1 MQAEYRREMN
11 HSYLVLKVDEEMDP
25 QGYEI
30 KMLLHN
36 APAGLLPLS
45 VRYIDG
51 EPLFYYEVTSKQSI
65 SLLYETKKFGRED
78 LERIFRAAADV
89 IERLEE
95 YLLDIET
102 LLFNP
107 RYIYMDTERQNIYF
121 CCFPVREEKEQAG
134 ILELTEYILPK
145 IDHKDAG
152 AVVLGYGVY
161 RESVESGMGADE
173 IRKELRKVTLE
184 NLKEGEARQ
193 KEEYTQQEY
202 TQQEYT
208 QQEYTGEA
216 VMTEEKRRQALD
228 AFFEEEEE
236 VEEKHPLLNAVG
248 CIFTLA
254 AAAVCIYLLL
264 HYEIAN
270 TFQICIGLSTAAA
283 AGTGAFLVFR
293 LKKAREEK
301 KRKKKELDQLEA
313 WGWERDAEYERED
326 ISEAE
331 RYANESPVEK
341 KEADVLDTCGPTI
354 LLSPD
359 QENEAD
365 ACLYWMEE
373 GVQKRFMLTKDMGM
387 IGKLTGSADICLRH
401 PAVSR
406 IHGRIR
412 KEGKDFFISDL
423 NSKNGTLLNDRM
435 LEPER
440 EYLLHNGDKISI
452 AGTELEYRNFQNIGG

>member
-1 MQAEYRREMN
+1 MQAEYIREMN
-11 HSYLVLKVDEEMDP
+11 HSYLVLKAEEEINM

-30 KMLLHN
+30 QMLLHN
-36 APAGLLPLS
+36 SPAGLLPLS

-51 EPLFYYEVTSKQSI
+51 EPLFYYEVTSRQSV
-65 SLLYETKKFGRED
+65 SLLYETKKFEKAD

-89 IERLEE
+89 MEIMEE

-107 RYIYMDTERQNIYF
+107 RYIYMDTERQNICF
-121 CCFPVREEKEQAG
+121 CCFPVIQGKKGTG
-134 ILELTEYILPK
+134 ILDLTEYILPK

-161 RESVESGMGADE
+161 RESVESGIGADG
-173 IRKELRKVTLE
+173 IRKELRKVTAESLHEKE
-184 NLKEGEARQ
+184 NSERKMETER
-193 KEEYTQQEY
+193 EYN
-202 TQQEYT
+202 
-208 QQEYTGEA
+208 GEA
-216 VMTEEKRRQALD
+216 VMTEERRRQALD

-236 VEEKHPLLNAVG
+236 IEEKHPVLNVVG

-254 AAAVCIYLLL
+254 AAAMCIYLLL

-270 TFQICIGLSTAAA
+270 IFQISIGLSAAAA
-283 AGTGAFLVFR
+283 AGTGAFIVFR

-301 KRKKKELDQLEA
+301 KKKKQELDRLEA

-326 ISEAE
+326 INEAKE
-331 RYANESPVEK
+331 YRDKSPKEEI
-341 KEADVLDTCGPTI
+341 KEAGGMETCGPTI
-354 LLSPD
+354 LLSP
-359 QENEAD
+359 ENIKEAN
-365 ACLYWMEE
+365 ACLFWIEE
-373 GVQKRFMLTKDMGM
+373 GVQKRFPLVKDIGI
-387 IGKLTGSADICLRH
+387 IGKLTASADICLKH

-412 KEGKDFFISDL
+412 REGEDFYVSDL
-423 NSKNGTLLNDRM
+423 NSRNGTFLNDSI

-440 EYLLHNGDKISI
+440 EYLLHNGDRISI
-452 AGTELEYRNFQNIGG
+452 AGTELEYRNFQNIRG

>member
-11 HSYLVLKVDEEMDP
+11 HSYLVLKADEEMDP

-208 QQEYTGEA
+208 GEA

-228 AFFEEEEE
+228 AFFE
-236 VEEKHPLLNAVG
+236 
-248 CIFTLA
+248 
-254 AAAVCIYLLL
+254 
-264 HYEIAN
+264 
-270 TFQICIGLSTAAA
+270 
-283 AGTGAFLVFR
+283 
-293 LKKAREEK
+293 EEK

-365 ACLYWMEE
+365 ACLFWTEE

>member
-228 AFFEEEEE
+228 AFFEEE
-236 VEEKHPLLNAVG
+236 
-248 CIFTLA
+248 
-254 AAAVCIYLLL
+254 
-264 HYEIAN
+264 
-270 TFQICIGLSTAAA
+270 
-283 AGTGAFLVFR
+283 
-293 LKKAREEK
+293 K

>member
-1 MQAEYRREMN
+1 M
-11 HSYLVLKVDEEMDP
+11 
-25 QGYEI
+25 
-30 KMLLHN
+30 
-36 APAGLLPLS
+36 
-45 VRYIDG
+45 
-51 EPLFYYEVTSKQSI
+51 
-65 SLLYETKKFGRED
+65 
-78 LERIFRAAADV
+78 

-283 AGTGAFLVFR
+283 AGTGPFLYLGSR
-293 LKKAREEK
+293 RPGRR
-301 KRKKKELDQLEA
+301 KRGRKRA
-313 WGWERDAEYERED
+313 
-326 ISEAE
+326 
-331 RYANESPVEK
+331 
-341 KEADVLDTCGPTI
+341 GPTG
-354 LLSPD
+354 S
-359 QENEAD
+359 
-365 ACLYWMEE
+365 
-373 GVQKRFMLTKDMGM
+373 MGM
-387 IGKLTGSADICLRH
+387 GTGC
-401 PAVSR
+401 
-406 IHGRIR
+406 
-412 KEGKDFFISDL
+412 
-423 NSKNGTLLNDRM
+423 
-435 LEPER
+435 
-440 EYLLHNGDKISI
+440 
-452 AGTELEYRNFQNIGG
+452 

>member
-11 HSYLVLKVDEEMDP
+11 HSYLVLKADEEMNP
-25 QGYEI
+25 QEYEI

-36 APAGLLPLS
+36 APVGLLPLS

-65 SLLYETKKFGRED
+65 SLLYETKKFGKED

-89 IERLEE
+89 MEKLEE
-95 YLLDIET
+95 YLLDVET

-121 CCFPVREEKEQAG
+121 CCFPVRQEKEQAG

-173 IRKELRKVTLE
+173 IRKELRKVPLE
-184 NLKEGEARQ
+184 TLKEEEARQ

-202 TQQEYT
+202 A
-208 QQEYTGEA
+208 GEA
-216 VMTEEKRRQALD
+216 VMTEEKRKQALD

-270 TFQICIGLSTAAA
+270 TFQICIGLSAAAA
-283 AGTGAFLVFR
+283 AGTGAFVVFR

-301 KRKKKELDQLEA
+301 KRKKRDLDQLEA

-331 RYANESPVEK
+331 RHANDSPKEEK

-359 QENEAD
+359 QEDEAD
-365 ACLYWMEE
+365 ACLFWMEE
-373 GVQKRFMLTKDMGM
+373 GVKKRFMLTKDMGM

-435 LEPER
+435 LDPER

-452 AGTELEYRNFQNIGG
+452 AGTELEYRNFQNIGI